1 MPTVFAA
8 TKFDKFVDSLAQKK
22 IDLDSDTFKAMML
35 ASYTPA
41 AATHQYVS
49 DVKGAGTEATGTG
62 YTAGG
67 CTLTSVS
74 WTLSGG
80 VWKWTATIPGWDAS
94 AGSLAGRY
102 VVFYDSTPGTDATNP
117 VICYWDL
124 ANNTTVTATA
134 GTFTLTAHATDGIV
148 KFS

>member
-1 MPTVFAA
+1 MTAIYAA
-8 TKFDKFVDSLAQKK
+8 TKYDKFADSLGQKK
-22 IDLDSDTFKAMML
+22 IDLDSDTFKAMLMS
-35 ASYTPA
+35 AYTPSA
-41 AATHQYVS
+41 SAHQYVS
-49 DVKGAGTEATGTG
+49 DVKGAGTEASGTG

-74 WTLSGG
+74 WALTAG
-80 VWKWTATIPGWDAS
+80 VWKWTATIPGWNATG
-94 AGSLAGRY
+94 GSLAGKF

-124 ANNTTVTATA
+124 ANNTTVTATND
-134 GTFTLTAHATDGIV
+134 TFTLTAHATGGIV